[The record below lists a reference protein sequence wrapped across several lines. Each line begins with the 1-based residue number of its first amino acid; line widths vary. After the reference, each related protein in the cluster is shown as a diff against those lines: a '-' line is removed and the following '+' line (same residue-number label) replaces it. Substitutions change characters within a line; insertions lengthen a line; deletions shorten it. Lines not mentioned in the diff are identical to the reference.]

1 MSAATNEE
9 NVRKFHISLNVA
21 DLDRSV
27 AFYRVLFGTEP
38 AKCRPD
44 YAKFELADPAVVLS
58 LEPMRHQPGG
68 ALNHLGLRMPDSP
81 TLVGVQERLEAAGI
95 PTSREENVECCYAR
109 QTKFWCVDP
118 DRNNWELYVVEED
131 LDHKGNSP
139 RPGAGHDQA
148 NAAEQAS
155 AAKPALSQPKAEP
168 VVWEHRL
175 GSPIPAR
182 IPLQDA
188 SADEVM
194 LRGSFNVDA
203 PAGAFTQL
211 VTDAKRVLRPG
222 GRLVAHGLIADST
235 LDSRPSLPGPAA
247 AVERVPLLGEP
258 LRALQA
264 AGFTAIHLEKFG
276 ASCCLRQGDVG
287 MRELL
292 LVASKPAG
300 SRFDLVQ
307 AVVYRGPF
315 RELRDDHG
323 KVFPRGV
330 AVSVSGAAAELLRG
344 GPAADQFA
352 FLTPGDVPAEEEVEP
367 VGHSG

>member
-1 MSAATNEE
+1 MDAPTEE
-9 NVRKFHISLNVA
+9 KTRKFHISLNVA
-21 DLDRSV
+21 DLNRSV

-68 ALNHLGLRMPDSP
+68 ALNHLGLRMPDSA
-81 TLVGVQERLEAAGI
+81 TLVGIQERLESAGI
-95 PTSREENVECCYAR
+95 PTTREENVECCYAR

-118 DRNNWELYVVEED
+118 DRNNWELYVVDED

-139 RPGAGHDQA
+139 RPGHDQTQSS
-148 NAAEQAS
+148 EQAS
-155 AAKPALSQPKAEP
+155 AAKPAPAPANADP

-175 GSPIPAR
+175 GTPIPAR

-188 SADEVM
+188 SADEIM

-203 PAGAFTQL
+203 PADAFALL
-211 VTDAKRVLRPG
+211 VIDASRVLRPG
-222 GRLVAHGLIADST
+222 GRLVAHGLIADGA
-235 LDSRPSLPGPAA
+235 LDSRPNLPGPAA

-258 LRALQA
+258 LRAFQA
-264 AGFTAIHLEKFG
+264 AGFIGIHLEKFG

-292 LVASKPAG
+292 LVATRPAG
-300 SRFDLVQ
+300 SRFDLMQ

-315 RELRDDHG
+315 RELRDDQG

-330 AVSVSGAAAELLRG
+330 AVSISGAAAEVLRS

-352 FLTPGDVPAEEEVEP
+352 FLTPGDVPVGEEAEAV
-367 VGHSG
+367 HA

>member
-1 MSAATNEE
+1 MTADSHEE
-9 NVRKFHISLNVA
+9 NPRKFHISLNVA
-21 DLDRSV
+21 DLNRSV
-27 AFYRVLFGTEP
+27 AFYSVLFGVEP

-44 YAKFELADPAVVLS
+44 YAKFEIADPAVVLS

-68 ALNHLGLRMPDSP
+68 ALNHLGLRMPDSA
-81 TLVGVQERLEAAGI
+81 TLVGVQERLESAGI
-95 PTSREENVECCYAR
+95 PTTREENVECCYAR

-118 DRNNWELYVVEED
+118 DRNNWELYVVDED

-139 RPGAGHDQA
+139 RPGAGHQQENGA
-148 NAAEQAS
+148 AS
-155 AAKPALSQPKAEP
+155 AATSAPAEPKADP

-175 GSPIPAR
+175 GSAIPSR
-182 IPLQDA
+182 IPLQDS
-188 SADEVM
+188 SADEIM

-203 PAGAFTQL
+203 PPNAFARL
-211 VTDAKRVLRPG
+211 VMDAKRVLRPG
-222 GRLVAHGLIADST
+222 GRLVAHGLIADTT

-258 LRALQA
+258 LRAVEA
-264 AGFTAIHLEKFG
+264 AGFVGIHLEKFG

-292 LVASKPAG
+292 LVAAKPAG

-315 RELRDDHG
+315 REVRDDQG

-330 AVSVSGAAAELLRG
+330 AVSISGAAAELLRN

-352 FLTPGDVPAEEEVEP
+352 FLTPGDIPAAEEAET
-367 VGHSG
+367 VGQA